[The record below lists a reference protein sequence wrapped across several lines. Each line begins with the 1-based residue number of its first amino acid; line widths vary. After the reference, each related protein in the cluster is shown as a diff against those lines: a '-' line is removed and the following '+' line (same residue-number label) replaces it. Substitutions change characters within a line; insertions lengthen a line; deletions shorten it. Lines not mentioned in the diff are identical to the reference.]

1 LTPTRRF
8 RILNRE
14 RVSEMQTS
22 TELLEAGVAGAPT
35 GLVDGCAFHAWRST
49 EDLVRYMDEAW
60 YELLMRPNDPAGAA
74 NLRGGWQYGNPGAAS
89 NLAALSVGVTREVGA
104 VAASDPDEVAASL
117 PANAERVVLGYD
129 TVLASTVFPMP
140 YVTRE
145 VMRAVNDWTSQEW
158 LKHDDRFYGMV
169 LVSTLMPTEAAAEIR
184 RAGQD
189 LRMVAVALGCNGLGR
204 PFGDPAYLPVIEA
217 AAELDLPLVVQVGS
231 DGATGVTTAPL
242 GGGPPATVAEY
253 RALGGHS
260 QMTHVASLIIGGVFD
275 RFPNLKVLLVGG
287 GAAWAPSLAWSM
299 DYGYRGRQ
307 HTVPWMKRLPSEY
320 FADHV
325 RISTCSLERVPS
337 REALAQA
344 LGVLPMS
351 SMLVYTS
358 CTPGLEAANPDEVAD
373 RLPEDWHHNVFS
385 ANAEELFRWPS
396 S

>member
-1 LTPTRRF
+1 MTTQLA
-8 RILNRE
+8 
-14 RVSEMQTS
+14 
-22 TELLEAGVAGAPT
+22 EAGAAGTPDVAT
-35 GLVDGCAFHAWRST
+35 VIDGCAFHAWRST
-49 EDLVRYMDEAW
+49 AELVGYMDDAW
-60 YELLMRPNDPAGAA
+60 HELLLRPNDPAGAA
-74 NLRGGWQYGNPGAAS
+74 NLRGGWQYGNPGAQNAA
-89 NLAALSVGVTREVGA
+89 AALSVGVTREIGA
-104 VAASDPDEVAASL
+104 APGSDPAEVLAAL
-117 PANAERVVLGYD
+117 PAGTQRAVLGYD

-158 LKHDDRFYGMV
+158 LQHDPRFYGMV

-189 LRMVAVALGCNGLGR
+189 PRMVAVALGGNGLGR
-204 PFGDPAYLPVIEA
+204 PFGDPVYLPVIEA

-231 DGATGVTTAPL
+231 DGATGLTTTPL
-242 GGGPPATVAEY
+242 GGGAPSTVAEY

-287 GAAWAPSLAWSM
+287 GAAYIPSLAWSM

-325 RISTCSLERVPS
+325 RVSTCSLERVPS

-344 LGVLPMS
+344 LGVLPMED
-351 SMLVYTS
+351 MLLYTS
-358 CTPGLEAANPDEVAD
+358 CAPGREAATPEDVAA
-373 RLPEDWHHNVFS
+373 RLPEEWHGNVFS
-385 ANAEELFRWPS
+385 TNAERFFRWPS